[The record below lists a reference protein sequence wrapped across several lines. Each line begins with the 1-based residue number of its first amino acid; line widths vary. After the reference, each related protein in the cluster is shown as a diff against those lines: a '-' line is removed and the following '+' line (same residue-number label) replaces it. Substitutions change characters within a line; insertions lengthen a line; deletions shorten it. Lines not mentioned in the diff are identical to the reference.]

1 MDKLAHFNVTEQ
13 GLTAEFQ
20 FSDFSEAWGFM
31 SKVALCAERL
41 QHHPEWSNSY
51 NVVRINLITYEAG
64 TTITHKD
71 YELALQI
78 EKLCTVNN

>member
-1 MDKLAHFNVTEQ
+1 MDKLVHFNVTEQ

-71 YELALQI
+71 YELALLI
-78 EKLCTVNN
+78 EGMYKEA